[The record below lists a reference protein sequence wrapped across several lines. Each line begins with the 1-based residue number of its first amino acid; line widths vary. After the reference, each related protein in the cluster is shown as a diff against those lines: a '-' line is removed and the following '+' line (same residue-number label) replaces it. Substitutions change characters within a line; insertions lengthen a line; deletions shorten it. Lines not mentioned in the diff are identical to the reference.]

1 MMQLSPKLFVLTASA
16 FIIAALSGCHVNQVT
31 PPTPAQTILLKSS
44 NTPSATDEIVLSP
57 VAIETET
64 LIAYETATLTQ
75 PTPTNTPNPFPTN
88 NPDLCSETY
97 CILEHNFLLQR
108 PISGDDNDWID
119 PFYPYGSTA
128 GGIYEPHHG
137 VEFNNASGT
146 SVLAAGDGLVVI
158 AGDDLK
164 IKYADYN
171 NFYGNLVVI
180 EHDLSGYAEPVFTLY
195 GHLSEIEVIGGQ
207 WVEAGER
214 IGAVGAAGAA
224 IGSHLHFE
232 VRLGING
239 YDRTYNP
246 ALWLAPKQSTN
257 GEVLGMLAGLVVDQG
272 GEAQLKR
279 QLTLE
284 ALAEN
289 DEGRKLR
296 YYFEIYASV
305 DLNSNG
311 LIHEN
316 FVLTDLP
323 AGDYRLT
330 TVAGK
335 VFEFYLSIHPGK
347 ISFISIKIP

>member
-1 MMQLSPKLFVLTASA
+1 MMQRSPKLFVLTASA
-16 FIIAALSGCHVNQVT
+16 FIIAVLSGCNASQVAPLT
-31 PPTPAQTILLKSS
+31 PTQTILIKSS
-44 NTPSATDEIVLSP
+44 NTPSATGELVLTFVP
-57 VAIETET
+57 TETET

-75 PTPTNTPNPFPTN
+75 PAPTNTPNPFPTN

-128 GGIYEPHHG
+128 SGIYEPHHG
-137 VEFNNASGT
+137 VEFNNAYGT
-146 SVLAAGDGLVVI
+146 SVLAASDGVVVV
-158 AGDDLK
+158 AGEDLK

-171 NFYGNLVVI
+171 NFYGNLIVI
-180 EHDLSGYAEPVFTLY
+180 EHGLSGYTEPVFTLY
-195 GHLSEIEVIGGQ
+195 GHLSEIEVTEGQ
-207 WVEAGER
+207 WVKAGEP
-214 IGAVGAAGAA
+214 IGAVGVAGAA

-232 VRLGING
+232 VRLGVNS
-239 YDRTYNP
+239 YDQTYNP
-246 ALWLAPKQSTN
+246 ALWLPPKQSTN
-257 GEVLGMLAGLVVDQG
+257 AEVLGMLAGLIVNQE
-272 GEAQLKR
+272 GEAQLNR

-284 ALAEN
+284 ALEKN

-296 YYFEIYASV
+296 YYFETYASA
-305 DLNSNG
+305 DLNSNEQ
-311 LIHEN
+311 IHEN
-316 FVLTDLP
+316 FVLADLP

-347 ISFISIKIP
+347 ISFISIQIP